1 MLYIVLFSQA
11 AAFGPASTSG
21 GSGAGAVVGD
31 VTDVALL
38 EGQGQPE
45 AGAQEDCVTPFY
57 KKPKFWAFAGGCL
70 VTAKVWGLLTY
81 SGATAYA
88 LTAIGLA
95 ATTPAVLLAS
105 TIVAIA
111 VGAGIALGGLAL
123 YNYWSKHG
131 NNNAQQPGAAATG
144 APSNTNGGPSA
155 AGVALGVLASTDA
168 LNGGTSAADAAPGAL
183 ATTGMAEPGS
193 AKLGIEVDEGV
204 VLSTTGPRSPS
215 VGRHEP
221 LLLDV

>member
-11 AAFGPASTSG
+11 AAFASAPTPGPASG

-38 EGQGQPE
+38 EGQGQPGDQGQPE

-123 YNYWSKHG
+123 YNYWSRHG
-131 NNNAQQPGAAATG
+131 NNNAPPAQ
-144 APSNTNGGPSA
+144 
-155 AGVALGVLASTDA
+155 
-168 LNGGTSAADAAPGAL
+168 GGTPL
-183 ATTGMAEPGS
+183 AGTAMAEGTTNPPES
-193 AKLGIEVDEGV
+193 RQSDLDVDAGRGGTHTP
-204 VLSTTGPRSPS
+204 LPRSSAHSATELQAP
-215 VGRHEP
+215 
-221 LLLDV
+221 